1 MRAARLLVVLAA
13 LVALLGGWR
22 AGLAA
27 TAAPAVDLRTAA
39 GSDIELVLE
48 AFNAIEQEY
57 YNPVD
62 TTGLLNAAWQ
72 AALAAASDPQPPT
85 PDLSQA
91 AGAPSAFLSAYRQL
105 EREGSADPTA
115 LAYSTISGMTAFL
128 GNAHTYFLTPS
139 EAMAQRAA
147 LAGSDPVGIGVRR
160 TLNGPP
166 WTVLYVAPGSAGEAA
181 GLHAGDVILAYD
193 GDTAPDA
200 PLVNGAGT
208 AGSTLTLTIQ
218 RPGEPASRDVTIDL
232 APYHL
237 PALERRVIQTPA
249 GPIGYLRFFI
259 WESGHQQ
266 ADAIAA
272 ALAGFEQAG
281 VIGWVLDLRANG
293 GGYAEPITDLF
304 APPSTTIMRVAAR
317 GATPVSLIAG
327 DGEQAPARPLAIL
340 IGPGSASAAEI
351 VPEALREDGRAI
363 LVGERTPGAMATT
376 EEVRLSD
383 GSSLWITH
391 EHVYVGAAGPDLDGV
406 GVSPDICAPETAAD
420 LAAGRDP
427 GLDAAVQALSEEAA
441 PVPTAGR

>member
-1 MRAARLLVVLAA
+1 
-13 LVALLGGWR
+13 
-22 AGLAA
+22 
-27 TAAPAVDLRTAA
+27 
-39 GSDIELVLE
+39 
-48 AFNAIEQEY
+48 
-57 YNPVD
+57 
-62 TTGLLNAAWQ
+62 
-72 AALAAASDPQPPT
+72 
-85 PDLSQA
+85 
-91 AGAPSAFLSAYRQL
+91 
-105 EREGSADPTA
+105 
-115 LAYSTISGMTAFL
+115 
-128 GNAHTYFLTPS
+128 
-139 EAMAQRAA
+139 
-147 LAGSDPVGIGVRR
+147 
-160 TLNGPP
+160 
-166 WTVLYVAPGSAGEAA
+166 
-181 GLHAGDVILAYD
+181 
-193 GDTAPDA
+193 
-200 PLVNGAGT
+200 
-208 AGSTLTLTIQ
+208 
-218 RPGEPASRDVTIDL
+218 
-232 APYHL
+232 
-237 PALERRVIQTPA
+237 
-249 GPIGYLRFFI
+249 
-259 WESGHQQ
+259 
-266 ADAIAA
+266 IAA